1 MGKNMIILGAD
12 FSVNGID
19 GHALFDNST
28 WFNGYWAASG
38 TSANT
43 TSGNTYLTCYFIA
56 LPEAGESWTL
66 TPKAIDGYLVG
77 MRPYVCRTLDG
88 TTPQTFTRSDNTYGD
103 VSGASSRTL
112 STDTIKAL
120 DSNAAYFAVCL
131 YANPESGSG
140 GGMSLTSK
148 EWTDL
153 ITVTKD

>member
-38 TSANT
+38 TSAT
-43 TSGNTYLTCYFIA
+43 MTSGNTYLTCYFIA

-66 TPKAIDGYLVG
+66 TPKGIDGYLVG

-112 STDTIKAL
+112 FYRHHQGTGLQCCIL
-120 DSNAAYFAVCL
+120 RCLPVCQPGIRQWRWNV
-131 YANPESGSG
+131 ADEQGV
-140 GGMSLTSK
+140 
-148 EWTDL
+148 D
-153 ITVTKD
+153 